1 MSQFSPA
8 VGKRLMFPRSRSLL
22 ILVFNLFASCCF
34 TFALAARLFCPDS
47 LLDDFCPRSSPR
59 VPPARWDGHCSPGQM
74 IDVSPRRWRWG
85 LWLRCCTRCPRPLLL
100 SGRRGCTRRG
110 TQPQL
115 SAASGFCLISQEK
128 GFSQSSCSPH
138 HSRGSHVSFAPD
150 EGGGSAGEE
159 ATANV
164 LLSTS
169 RSHSYNPVLAAAP
182 SQQFWGK
189 KACFSCPV
197 TMRKISQQGDD
208 ETPAEDCH
216 V

>member
-8 VGKRLMFPRSRSLL
+8 VGKRLMFPRNRSLL
-22 ILVFNLFASCCF
+22 IPVFNLFASCCF

-85 LWLRCCTRCPRPLLL
+85 LRLRCCTRCLWPLLL
-100 SGRRGCTRRG
+100 SGGRGCTHPG

-138 HSRGSHVSFAPD
+138 HSRCSHVSFAPD
-150 EGGGSAGEE
+150 EGSGSAGEE

-164 LLSTS
+164 LLGTS
-169 RSHSYNPVLAAAP
+169 RKPQLQSCPGCCTKSAVLGEKSLLFVPCDYEEDLAA
-182 SQQFWGK
+182 
-189 KACFSCPV
+189 
-197 TMRKISQQGDD
+197 RR
-208 ETPAEDCH
+208 
-216 V
+216 